1 MNYPTRVS
9 IIRNYKLPQEITD
22 FLKKTPIIKG
32 HQYDGWYSE
41 NGKLKIK

>member
-1 MNYPTRVS
+1 MDYQTRTQL
-9 IIRNYKLPQEITD
+9 IKNYKLPLEVKN
-22 FLKKTPIIKG
+22 FLDKNPIIKG